1 VRYFGITNDA
11 DTDAAMQFVEFSMD
25 DGYMSTLSIAPEG
38 KFPVRRGTNDNPT
51 AFVEGWSK
59 LPVGVDRKA
68 PLTDLYDAETIST
81 IVSGLD
87 TAARWGVKEG
97 QLSLASKIINSQAIN
112 RLVREYIDGERDA
125 PQTVAQDER
134 RTGQD
139 PVTP

>member
-1 VRYFGITNDA
+1 
-11 DTDAAMQFVEFSMD
+11 MD

-38 KFPVRRGTNDNPT
+38 KFPIRRGTKDNPT

-125 PQTVAQDER
+125 AQTVAQMNEELAKI
-134 RTGQD
+134 Q
-139 PVTP
+139 